1 MAELANTRSP
11 RVFSATISSS
21 SSGRMTKVV
30 PFPGGFTPSGAVSG
44 LGWVMQTGLIGSW
57 AQCGVG
63 GGVGCTVHLTH
74 GAKDDIMHVGALQFI
89 G

>member
-1 MAELANTRSP
+1 
-11 RVFSATISSS
+11 
-21 SSGRMTKVV
+21 
-30 PFPGGFTPSGAVSG
+30 
-44 LGWVMQTGLIGSW
+44 MQTGLIGSW